1 MDGWMDKW
9 MEGKKEGRTGGWIDG
24 MDGMWVSAP
33 VTPQLLNNPSNHMT
47 D

>member
-1 MDGWMDKW
+1 
-9 MEGKKEGRTGGWIDG
+9 

-47 D
+47 DW